1 MSEILAELRRVFDGA
16 VKDPDGYRIAY
27 GYDSTEKNYLV
38 VKRTIIHS
46 FVVGYVP
53 GAKDLAILE
62 VSGEPGEIEAAE
74 PLYVTASTLR
84 SAKKDLQRRYVIR
97 TTDGDK
103 VRFTVL
109 PTVPRLLQAA
119 YVLGVEQRDEAAAF
133 AEYFDTLR

>member
-1 MSEILAELRRVFDGA
+1 MNEILAELRQVFDGA
-16 VKDPDGYRIAY
+16 VKDPDGYRIVH
-27 GYDSTEKNYLV
+27 GYDSVEKNYLV
-38 VKRTIIHS
+38 AKRTIIHS

-53 GAKDLAILE
+53 GAKELAILP
-62 VSGEPGEIEAAE
+62 VDGDDGALTAGE
-74 PLYVTASTLR
+74 PLYVTPSTLR

-97 TTDGDK
+97 TTDGAT

-109 PTVPRLLQAA
+109 PKVPRLLQAA